1 MRISII
7 FIRPNDLWRRT
18 MPWSHKF
25 AGANSIAT
33 VRETR
38 IFARWRTALISTNG
52 QVGSRGATAKWRPL
66 VFRIHDSRRQLLPL
80 HVASTSKRSFPVRAS
95 RTTGS
100 PPRAG
105 RDSVERVVVFF
116 ATLINQ
122 TLQTEPVVMLEQNA
136 FLGHVRLVTALEFK
150 IGEYDY
156 SVALSS
162 ITARKSSGRATRCG
176 IAMARWTRRLTLRP
190 DGSIHLCAKR

>member
-1 MRISII
+1 MVR
-7 FIRPNDLWRRT
+7 RPNGDLLCFVSAIHAGNCCHSTLPAPKSARSRCE
-18 MPWSHKF
+18 PAGQLEHHRVPGAIQWSV
-25 AGANSIAT
+25 S
-33 VRETR
+33 
-38 IFARWRTALISTNG
+38 L
-52 QVGSRGATAKWRPL
+52 
-66 VFRIHDSRRQLLPL
+66 
-80 HVASTSKRSFPVRAS
+80 
-95 RTTGS
+95 
-100 PPRAG
+100 
-105 RDSVERVVVFF
+105 FF